1 MLYHNSDLKDIYYCF
16 SQAPPLTV
24 IIGAKCSDGIVLV
37 ADSKFTALDESVRY
51 DSKLLGDLSHV
62 TMGFTGKEK
71 IFDVFRKC
79 IVGDVIINRDSM
91 DNSYTFTD
99 LIPRMALL
107 VKEINQNLS
116 QPNVFASFEI
126 LVAKH
131 VFENSVLYYINS
143 DGETKRVQNYM
154 SIGSGQ
160 DVADEFCSHLKHNE
174 ITMKEFTKH
183 AYLAIERMNNI
194 PRLRVGIEK
203 GKTPTIRYL
212 GYTNENDR
220 EPSQEEIKE
229 CQIYVENEMKK
240 FNDAFFNGIKD

>member
-1 MLYHNSDLKDIYYCF
+1 MIYHYSDLKDIYCCF

-37 ADSKFTALDESVRY
+37 ADMKFTTEFDESVHY
-51 DSKLLGDLSHV
+51 DTKLFGDLSHV
-62 TMGFTGKEK
+62 IMGYTGKEN
-71 IFDVFRKC
+71 IFNIFRKC

-91 DNSYTFTD
+91 DNNYTFTN
-99 LIPRMALL
+99 LMSRMAQL

-116 QPNVFASFEI
+116 QPNVYASFQL

-131 VFENSVLYYINS
+131 HFENSVLYYINS
-143 DGETKRVQNYM
+143 DGERKRVQNYM

-160 DVADEFCSHLKHNE
+160 DVADDFCFHLKHNE
-174 ITMKEFTKH
+174 IKMTEFTKH
-183 AYLAIERMNNI
+183 AYLAIERMNYI

-212 GYTNENDR
+212 RLGHNSVNKYYHAN
-220 EPSQEEIKE
+220 SS
-229 CQIYVENEMKK
+229 M
-240 FNDAFFNGIKD
+240 